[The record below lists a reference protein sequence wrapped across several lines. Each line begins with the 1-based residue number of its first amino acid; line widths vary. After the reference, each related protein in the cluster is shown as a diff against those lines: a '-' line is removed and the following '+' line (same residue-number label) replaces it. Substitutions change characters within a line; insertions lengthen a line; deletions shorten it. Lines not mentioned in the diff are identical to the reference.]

1 METRQNRK
9 YAPRRIGDVLRQI
22 IKSAPW
28 ARRGEI
34 HNIAAAWREAAG
46 PEVAERSKVASLTR
60 GRLTIHV
67 ESATLR
73 HEIEAFRKYDIL
85 ARMKEA
91 YPAQRI
97 TSLRCILRS

>member
-1 METRQNRK
+1 MEKRQYGK
-9 YAPRRIGDVLRQI
+9 PSPRRIGDILHQI

-28 ARRGEI
+28 ARRGDLRDL
-34 HNIAAAWREAAG
+34 AAAWREAAG

-60 GRLTIHV
+60 GRLTVYV

-85 ARMKEA
+85 PRMKEA

-97 TSLRCILRS
+97 TSLRCVLRS